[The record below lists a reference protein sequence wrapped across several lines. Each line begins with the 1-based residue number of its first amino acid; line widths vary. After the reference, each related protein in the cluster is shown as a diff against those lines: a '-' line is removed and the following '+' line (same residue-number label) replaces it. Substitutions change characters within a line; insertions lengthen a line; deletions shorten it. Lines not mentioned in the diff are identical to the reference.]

1 MQRIL
6 LTRALPGLLFA
17 GMFLACAAMAAQEQ
31 TAAAPGLEGKQTGPA
46 TNNGPRIEFPE
57 PFFDFGRVESG
68 QVVNHVFEFTNAGNQ
83 LLEIQDVWTSCGCT
97 AATNWT
103 RKVEPAKSGK
113 IPIIFD
119 SAGRAG
125 PVTKTVS
132 VACNDP
138 AQPKLVLQFT
148 ATIWKPID
156 AIPTIAAF
164 NFGPDFQTNESR
176 IIQLV
181 SNLEEPVS
189 ISKPVC
195 TNSAF
200 RAELKTLKQG
210 KEFELQVTVVPPVA
224 AGSTVAPIT
233 LKTSSSNMPVVTV
246 TAYAVVQPSLMVN
259 PPRLRLPKVPLTDPA
274 QFKIRVQ
281 NQSTNSL
288 VLSDASISEK
298 DAEVRLREVQPGR
311 LFELNVSFPTGFQIH
326 PGQEIEVR
334 VKSNHPQF
342 PYVRIPVLEPF
353 VSAGEDT
360 TAASGLFHAQDAP
373 AAAGRVL
380 Q

>member
-1 MQRIL
+1 MQRIS
-6 LTRALPGLLFA
+6 LTRARPGLLFA
-17 GMFLACAAMAAQEQ
+17 GMFLACAVTAAQEQ
-31 TAAAPGLEGKQTGPA
+31 TAAAPGLDGKQAEPA

-57 PFFDFGRVESG
+57 PSFDFGRVESG
-68 QVVNHVFEFTNAGNQ
+68 KVVNHVFEFTNAGNQ

-97 AATNWT
+97 AVTNWT

-156 AIPTIAAF
+156 AIPAIAAF
-164 NFGPDFQTNESR
+164 NFGPDFQTNQSR

-200 RAELKTLKQG
+200 RAELTTLKEG

-224 AGSTVAPIT
+224 SGSTVTPIT

-246 TAYAVVQPSLMVN
+246 TAYAVVQPSLTVT
-259 PPRLRLPKVPLTDPA
+259 PPRLRLPKVPLTDAA
-274 QFKIRVQ
+274 QFKIRIQ

-288 VLSDASISEK
+288 VLSDPGISEK
-298 DAEVRLREVQPGR
+298 GAEVRLREVQPGR
-311 LFELNVSFPTGFQIH
+311 LFELTVSFPTGFRVH
-326 PGQEIEVR
+326 PGKEMEVR

-353 VSAGEDT
+353 ASAGEDT
-360 TAASGLFHAQDAP
+360 TAASGLFHARDAP
-373 AAAGRVL
+373 ATAGQSL